1 MKKIGIITYFY
12 YYNYGTMLQGY
23 ALHKALEKI
32 GDSKY
37 HVEII
42 DCRFGEK
49 EFTKWEV
56 LKIRIKR
63 LLVYL
68 REFERIRKQTYYK
81 HEFLLRKPAFDDFA
95 KSECCLSRNMYPT
108 TLDLINNPPSY
119 DIYFTGSDQTWSPK
133 IGFRDSLFLTFAKP
147 GAVRAA
153 YAPSIGV
160 TSFSDI
166 ECTYVKERLQ
176 HYHFVSCRE
185 RYGAEILQHLSPIE
199 VTTVVDP
206 TLLLTAEEW
215 RQITVRPKCAGK
227 YILCYFLG
235 HRTYYRAFAKQL
247 SKQLGLPLVFLPVS
261 YVDFSQDKSLQ
272 WEAGPKEFLGLID
285 NAEVILTDSF
295 HGSIFSINFNKN
307 FYSFVKHT
315 GLRAMD
321 NMRIFDILER
331 MDLIDRFISEY
342 NDGIIDYQPI
352 DYSHTNE
359 LLTVERKVSKE
370 YLMTILNSVK

>member
-1 MKKIGIITYFY
+1 M
-12 YYNYGTMLQGY
+12 
-23 ALHKALEKI
+23 
-32 GDSKY
+32 
-37 HVEII
+37 
-42 DCRFGEK
+42 
-49 EFTKWEV
+49 
-56 LKIRIKR
+56 
-63 LLVYL
+63 
-68 REFERIRKQTYYK
+68 
-81 HEFLLRKPAFDDFA
+81 
-95 KSECCLSRNMYPT
+95 
-108 TLDLINNPPSY
+108 
-119 DIYFTGSDQTWSPK
+119 
-133 IGFRDSLFLTFAKP
+133 LFLGT
-147 GAVRAA
+147 
-153 YAPSIGV
+153 
-160 TSFSDI
+160 
-166 ECTYVKERLQ
+166 
-176 HYHFVSCRE
+176 
-185 RYGAEILQHLSPIE
+185 
-199 VTTVVDP
+199 
-206 TLLLTAEEW
+206 
-215 RQITVRPKCAGK
+215 
-227 YILCYFLG
+227 
-235 HRTYYRAFAKQL
+235 